1 MRIVIHGQQAF
12 GKAVLDRL
20 LEGPDDV
27 AAVFCPPDAEGRPI
41 DPLKERALQ
50 AGLPVHQLPSWKT
63 SEAVEL
69 LAAQKADL
77 CVMAYVTQIVPSRC
91 LDLPAKG
98 SIQYHPSLLPRHRG
112 PSSINWPIMAGETL
126 TGLTIFWPDDGLDTG
141 PILLQKE
148 ITIGPDDTVGSL
160 YFDHL
165 FPMGVDAMMEAVDL
179 VRAGTAPRIAQDEA
193 DATYEGWCKAEHA
206 EVDWRQ
212 DAQQV
217 HDLIRGTDPQPGAWT
232 TIEGARLN
240 LYGSRRASATGRPG
254 EVIEITDGGITVA
267 TGLGGVSIARVR
279 PEGSRAKIAPREFAD
294 QAGLAPGTV
303 LGEVTQTQTQPRV
316 STVGAAQV
324 AKNSDR
330 QGP

>member
-20 LEGPDDV
+20 LEGADDI

-50 AGLPVHQLPSWKT
+50 AGLPVHQLSSWKT
-63 SEAVEL
+63 DEAARL
-69 LAAQKADL
+69 LAAQEADL

-112 PSSINWPIMAGETL
+112 PSSINWPIIAGETR
-126 TGLTIFWPDDGLDTG
+126 TGLSIFWPDDGLDTG

-148 ITIGPDDTVGSL
+148 VDIGPDDTVGSL

-165 FPMGVDAMMEAVDL
+165 FPMGVEAMIEAVEL
-179 VRAGTAPRIAQDEA
+179 VRAGNPPRIAQDEA
-193 DATYEGWCKAEHA
+193 DATYEGWCRAEDA
-206 EVDWRQ
+206 KVDWSQSAER
-212 DAQQV
+212 V

-232 TIEGARLN
+232 TIGGARLN

-254 EVIEITDGGITVA
+254 EVMEITDRGMTVA
-267 TGLGGVSIARVR
+267 TGLGGVSVARVR
-279 PEGSRAKIAPREFAD
+279 PEGSRAKISPQEWAD
-294 QAGLAPGTV
+294 QAGLGPGVV
-303 LGEVTQTQTQPRV
+303 LDDVAQAQPDA
-316 STVGAAQV
+316 SSVGAAQV
-324 AKNSDR
+324 ARDKDR
-330 QGP
+330 AGP